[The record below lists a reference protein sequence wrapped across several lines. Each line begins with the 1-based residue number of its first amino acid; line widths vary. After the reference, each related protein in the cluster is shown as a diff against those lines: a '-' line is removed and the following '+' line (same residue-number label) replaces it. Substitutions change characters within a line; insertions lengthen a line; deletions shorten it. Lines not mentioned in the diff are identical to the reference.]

1 MDNETIS
8 LKATYLQMIQSSI
21 DRMSTTSAVFKGFCA
36 TIVAGISAISFSEI
50 NKWVLLLAIAPIFCF
65 FILDI
70 YYLQLERRF
79 RALFNM
85 VRTGLHEVDFDLTP
99 PKAKTLKCE
108 EASFWYCI
116 KSPSINL
123 FYLPLSLIAATIII
137 MKFKGVM

>member
-1 MDNETIS
+1 MDKESDN
-8 LKATYLQMIQSSI
+8 LKATYLQMIQASI

-36 TIVAGISAISFSEI
+36 TIIAGISAISFTEI
-50 NKWVLLLAIAPIFCF
+50 NKWVLLLAIAPVLSF

-70 YYLQLERRF
+70 YYLQLEKRF

-108 EASFWYCI
+108 EASIWYCI
-116 KSPSINL
+116 KSPSIFL
-123 FYLPLSLIAATIII
+123 FYLPLALIAAAIII